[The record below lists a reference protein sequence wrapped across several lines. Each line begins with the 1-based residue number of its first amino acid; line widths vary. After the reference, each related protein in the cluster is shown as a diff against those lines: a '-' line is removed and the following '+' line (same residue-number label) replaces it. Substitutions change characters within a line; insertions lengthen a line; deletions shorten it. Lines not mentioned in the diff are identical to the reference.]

1 MSVISHQQGGL
12 TGRLF
17 LFAIPLTPPFFWNY
31 SFPWCEDRVTART
44 SKHYCTMP
52 SADNQE
58 SRSDADLLRAALA
71 GDESAFVS
79 LYEKFKGGIFRYA
92 FYMTNSIAAA
102 EEVTQ
107 DVFVALFKEANNYR
121 EERGDVGAFV
131 FGISRNF
138 VRRLRRRE
146 RVHYPLPDDAAI
158 QRMAKGLATDPDALQ
173 LNLIRNQT
181 QERLRTAVRS
191 LPDRYAQVI
200 VLCDLCE
207 FSYAEAAARL
217 ECAVGTVRSRLNRAH
232 ALLAKKL
239 KAPKRAGAEMPAQGT
254 EGCAI

>member
-1 MSVISHQQGGL
+1 
-12 TGRLF
+12 
-17 LFAIPLTPPFFWNY
+17 
-31 SFPWCEDRVTART
+31 
-44 SKHYCTMP
+44 MP

-58 SRSDADLLRAALA
+58 IRSDADLLKAALA
-71 GDESAFVS
+71 GDEGAFVS
-79 LYEKFKGGIFRYA
+79 LYQKLKDGIFRYA
-92 FYMTNSIAAA
+92 FYMTNSVAAA

-107 DVFVALFKEANNYR
+107 DVFMALLKEGHNYR

-146 RVHYPLPDDAAI
+146 RVYYPLPDDAAI
-158 QRMAKGLATDPDALQ
+158 QRVAEGLTTDPEALQ
-173 LNLIRNQT
+173 LNLIRTQA

-239 KAPKRAGAEMPAQGT
+239 KAPKRAGAEIGAQGT
-254 EGCAI
+254 EGCVI